1 MSIHSSEDLPWWD
14 REFDASGTSIR
25 ADVRAS
31 ARELWSNACRQ
42 TKALLG
48 EACEAYRLMERAVIQ
63 ISRYLDRQAI
73 PLFARDTDR
82 LLMCAF
88 GRALRRLAAKRR
100 RIVLPGDSEIDA
112 MLTARRIAIDQDR
125 MLDAE
130 RATSQFSDRTRR
142 MHDFREAGYDWK
154 EIAPMF
160 DTTEAAA
167 RAEYSRELKK
177 ARQKLGKAP
186 GFGKVH
192 PGADSKP
199 IEADKNQPT
208 KSSAS
213 TRRSCGKKHQ

>member
-1 MSIHSSEDLPWWD
+1 MSERSSEDLPWWD
-14 REFDASGTSIR
+14 REFDPSGTSIR

-73 PLFARDTDR
+73 PLFSRDTDR

-88 GRALRRLAAKRR
+88 GRALRRLASKRR
-100 RIVLPGDSEIDA
+100 RMVLPGDAEIDA
-112 MLTARRIAIDQDR
+112 MLATRRLAIDQDR

-130 RATSQFSDRTRR
+130 RAASHFSDRARR
-142 MHDFREAGYDWK
+142 MYDFREAGYEWK
-154 EIAPMF
+154 EIAPIF
-160 DTTEAAA
+160 GTTEAAA

-177 ARQKLGKAP
+177 ARRKLGKTC
-186 GFGKVH
+186 GFGEARL
-192 PGADSKP
+192 GTDSKP
-199 IEADKNQPT
+199 KEADKNRPN
-208 KSSAS
+208 K
-213 TRRSCGKKHQ
+213 